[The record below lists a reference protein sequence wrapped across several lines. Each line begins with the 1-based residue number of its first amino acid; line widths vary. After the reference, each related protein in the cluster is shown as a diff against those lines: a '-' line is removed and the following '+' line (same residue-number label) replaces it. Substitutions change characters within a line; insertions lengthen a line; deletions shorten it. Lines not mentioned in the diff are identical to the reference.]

1 MPKRQNIK
9 KGAAALFQ
17 NDKAIAAFEDGEK
30 NGGVCGAVIRMLGRS
45 GFQVHC
51 GEQGLVVQ
59 ATPRGLF
66 TKGTMRFSVGDI
78 VILQGTERVML
89 DARPRFWEIVGR
101 VEPAEVARLAAR
113 SKISPEVMA
122 AGAAA
127 LQQMKGE
134 QSSEEK
140 AKDLQSGDFF
150 LPEENPQGEEGTA
163 NPRASIK
170 EQRAAREAA
179 ASIQARVATLKGN
192 RGKRLDGSVS
202 AGELTDPLA
211 GLNEEFAR
219 WRASGGAKK
228 RVAMSIGGSTAP
240 VQTEEDLMV
249 EAEDERLR
257 AQEVASEAALVS
269 SLNAAAHAAEIKA
282 FLESRQVPENW
293 DEVNL
298 DDL

>member
-17 NDKAIAAFEDGEK
+17 NEKAIAAFEDGEK
-30 NGGVCGAVIRMLGRS
+30 NGGMCGAVIRMLGRS

-78 VILQGTERVML
+78 VILQGTSLVL
-89 DARPRFWEIVGR
+89 SRPLFWEIVGR
-101 VEPAEVARLAAR
+101 VEPAEVARLAALG
-113 SKISPEVMA
+113 KISPEVMA

-140 AKDLQSGDFF
+140 AKQDLQSGDFF
-150 LPEENPQGEEGTA
+150 LPEENPEGEEGTA

-170 EQRAAREAA
+170 EQRAAKEAA
-179 ASIQARVATLKGN
+179 ASILARVATLKGN

>member
-1 MPKRQNIK
+1 MPKRPNIK

-17 NDKAIAAFEDGEK
+17 NGKAITAFEDDEK

-51 GEQGLVVQ
+51 DGALVVQ

-66 TKGTMRFSVGDI
+66 TKGTMRFSVGDL
-78 VILQGTERVML
+78 VILQGTERVLL
-89 DARPRFWEIVGR
+89 DARPRFWEIVAR
-101 VEPAEVARLAAR
+101 VEPAEAAKLARLG
-113 SKISPEVMA
+113 KISKEVMA
-122 AGAAA
+122 AAAAA
-127 LQQMKGE
+127 LSAARGE
-134 QSSEEK
+134 PSEEEK
-140 AKDLQSGDFF
+140 AKQDLQNGDFF
-150 LPEENPQGEEGTA
+150 LAEENPEGEDATA
-163 NPRASIK
+163 NPRASLK
-170 EQRAAREAA
+170 QQRAARETA
-179 ASIQARVATLKGN
+179 ASIQARVATLKGSG
-192 RGKRLDGSVS
+192 GKRLDGGVS

-228 RVAMSIGGSTAP
+228 KVAMSVGGSTT
-240 VQTEEDLMV
+240 VQTEEDLIV
-249 EAEDERLR
+249 EAADERLR
-257 AQEVASEAALVS
+257 AEDAASEAAFVS